1 MKYLDL
7 RKEIIIAG
15 REMVE
20 KNLVIGTWGNIS
32 VRLPNKPT
40 AFLITPSGLDY
51 FATKVED
58 LVVVDLG
65 GNVLAGHRKYS
76 SETQLHRLIYKNRD
90 DIKAI
95 IHNHSPYASA
105 LCAAQK
111 PIPPLVEDLVQI
123 VGGGVDV
130 TSYVAGRHHLQ
141 LGEAAYRALGPEKFA
156 LLLAN
161 HGPVACGRS
170 LTEAMVVSQIVE
182 KAAKMYLWAQLVG
195 GAQEIPAEDVWEER
209 EHFLYQYGQKD

>member
-7 RKEIIIAG
+7 RKEIIIAC

-32 VRLPNKPT
+32 VRLPDEPT

-51 FATKVED
+51 FATKTED
-58 LVVVDLG
+58 LVIVDLE
-65 GNVLAGHRKYS
+65 GNILAGHRKCS
-76 SETQLHRLIYKNRD
+76 SEVQLHRLIYKNRK

-95 IHNHSPYASA
+95 LHNHSPYAST

-111 PIPPLVEDLVQI
+111 PIPALAEDLVQI

-130 TSYVAGRHHLQ
+130 TPYVAGRNHLQ
-141 LGEAAYRALGPEKFA
+141 LGKAACRALGPEKFA

-170 LTEAMVVSQIVE
+170 LQEAMVIALIVE

-195 GAQEIPAEDVWEER
+195 GAKEIPTKDIQKER
-209 EHFLYQYGQKD
+209 EHFLYKYGQKE